1 MEAAGYILRIATKQ
15 WVDQVFS
22 MAIYYTGLLRKWKPE
37 QTILFI
43 HKTSV
48 GDAIVGYG
56 VIERAYEKDELS
68 EEELAECQKYKW
80 KKAIVFKYVLK
91 FEKPLPIRET
101 FLKNSKLHGRF
112 FHGLSLTREQLNSI
126 MGQAELLQR

>member
-22 MAIYYTGLLRKWKPE
+22 MAIYYTNLFRKWKPE

-48 GDAIVGYG
+48 GDAVVGYG
-56 VIERAYEKDELS
+56 VIERVSEKDELS
-68 EEELAECQKYKW
+68 EEELAEYEKHKW

-91 FEKPLPIRET
+91 FEKPLPIKET
-101 FLKNSKLHGRF
+101 FLKNSKLHGRY
-112 FHGLSLTREQLNSI
+112 FHGLSLTREQLKSI
-126 MGQAELLQR
+126 MGQAEPLQR

>member
-1 MEAAGYILRIATKQ
+1 MEVAGYILRIATKQ

-22 MAIYYTGLLRKWKPE
+22 MAIYYTNLLRKWKPE

-56 VIERAYEKDELS
+56 MIERIYEKDELS
-68 EEELAECQKYKW
+68 EEELAECEKYKW
-80 KKAIVFKYVLK
+80 KEAIVFKYVLK
-91 FEKPLPIRET
+91 FEKPLPIKET
-101 FLKNSKLHGRF
+101 LFRSSKLHGRF
-112 FHGLSLTREQLNSI
+112 FHGLSLTQEQLSSI
-126 MGQAELLQR
+126 MDQAELLQ